1 MASAVELVWQWAF
14 LISVLLIVMILCCCF
29 GGCWGSFVANVRGC
43 CADGIN
49 CGFAPF
55 RKKKKKVLVTKKTR
69 APNGD
74 VLLKVEEAED
84 LEADVARRPAHEGPW
99 HGICGGFVSLVT
111 CCYCCGAL
119 KPEGEGEEYEAMLPE
134 NVAQPVMPLLPGKE
148 KPRPA
153 PAPAPEQVPPA
164 LYWQPKPVV
173 KAEPVVEPLAPPAV
187 ANSRTV
193 VVNEEGVSTGAPLP
207 ILHFYATS

>member
-14 LISVLLIVMILCCCF
+14 LISILLIVMILCCCF
-29 GGCWGSFVANVRGC
+29 GGCWGSFTANVRGC
-43 CADGIN
+43 CADGVN

-74 VLLKVEEAED
+74 VLLKVEEAEE
-84 LEADVARRPAHEGPW
+84 LEADAAQSSAHHGPW
-99 HGICGGFVSLVT
+99 HGICGGFVAVLT

-134 NVAQPVMPLLPGKE
+134 AVAQPVMPLLPGKE
-148 KPRPA
+148 KPPA
-153 PAPAPEQVPPA
+153 A
-164 LYWQPKPVV
+164 PKPVV
-173 KAEPVVEPLAPPAV
+173 KAEPVVVLAPPAV

-193 VVNEEGVSTGAPLP
+193 VVNEEGASTGAPPP
-207 ILHFYATS
+207 ILHFYAAS